1 MNAALHLWRN
11 LDFTWKHSISN
22 GSWIAKFEVGNI
34 LTTKRGKFSFL
45 TFWSYSL
52 VYHKEDKNT
61 IKRKED
67 DLNCFECPSIIMI
80 IFFIAL
86 NIGSHHAYPVWYDI
100 LIN

>member
-22 GSWIAKFEVGNI
+22 GSWMQNLKLGTYWQQNMESFRSWHAEVI
-34 LTTKRGKFSFL
+34 LL
-45 TFWSYSL
+45 C
-52 VYHKEDKNT
+52 T
-61 IKRKED
+61 IKKIKIPSRQKKD
-67 DLNCFECPSIIMI
+67 DLNCFECHQLSWLF
-80 IFFIAL
+80 FFIAL